1 MRAGFGGMSRGKKPF
16 AVLPLSRMTRDL
28 ALVALGRRPPDLLL
42 RGARVLCP
50 YTEAILPSREIWILG
65 GRIAAVKPQGSA
77 PPRWGRQEYDVR
89 GGMVAPGLIDPHVH
103 IESSMVGA
111 CAYAEAALRNGTT
124 TIFCDSHELAN
135 VLGRRGVEWMIE
147 DARRSPLSIFLTVP
161 STVPATDERMETS
174 GGKIG
179 RHDVA
184 RLFDRFPEAVALGE
198 KMDFVAVGSGSPRA
212 HAILREALRRGRP
225 VCGHIYGEEFV
236 AAYAASGVT
245 DTHEAGDGEG
255 ALRMLQSGM
264 WIFLRGGPPLTPW
277 HSLPKAIEA
286 VTRLGASP
294 KRLCVCTDDRDPD
307 DLLLFGL
314 DWVVRE
320 SWRHGLSRPVGWSLG
335 SLHPA
340 LRFGM
345 EEEMGGLAPG
355 RRADLVLLDD
365 QGRVRNTWLGG
376 ELLVEEG
383 EITPRLE
390 EAMAAR
396 YHYPLSA
403 YRTVRLPKRKLSF
416 PPLPKEPKRFHLL
429 GIDPPGI
436 LVRHRTV
443 VATGSEVGRRTREE
457 DLCWIAVV
465 ERHGKTGEIA
475 WGLAEGLGLRKGA
488 LASTIGHDAHNL
500 IVAGKSVEEMEVAA
514 RTLESTQ
521 GGVCVIAGER
531 VVALVELP
539 IGGLL
544 SDRRIDG
551 VAEAMRRLKIA
562 WDESGC
568 RLPYMGFN
576 LLSLSV
582 IPEIRLTNK
591 GLVLVPEMRLLPLW
605 EEAGKKRGRRAGQLV
620 PKPTPSSESQRR

>member
-1 MRAGFGGMSRGKKPF
+1 MAGMSRPIVRGKKPF
-16 AVLPLSRMTRDL
+16 AVPPLSRMTRDL
-28 ALVALGRRPPDLLL
+28 ALVASGRRPPDLLL

-50 YTEAILPSREIWILG
+50 YTEAILPGREVWIQG

-77 PPRWGRQEYDVR
+77 PPRWGRREYDVR
-89 GGMVAPGLIDPHVH
+89 GGTIAPGLVDPHVH

-124 TIFCDSHELAN
+124 TIFCDSHEIAN
-135 VLGRRGVEWMIE
+135 VLGRKGIEWMLE
-147 DARRSPLSIFLTVP
+147 DARRAPLSIFLTVP
-161 STVPATDERMETS
+161 STVPATDERLETS
-174 GGKIG
+174 GGKIH

-198 KMDFVAVGSGSPRA
+198 KMDFVAVAAGHSRS

-225 VCGHIYGEEFV
+225 VCGHIYGEGFV

-245 DTHEAGDGEG
+245 DTHEAGEG
-255 ALRMLQSGM
+255 GIALQMLQSGM

-320 SWRHGLSRPVGWSLG
+320 SWHHGLSFPVGWSLG

-340 LRFGM
+340 LRFGLDH
-345 EEEMGGLAPG
+345 EVGGLAPG

-383 EITPRLE
+383 EVTPRLE
-390 EAMAAR
+390 EALGAR
-396 YHYPLSA
+396 YRYPPRA
-403 YRTVRLPKRKLSF
+403 YRTVRLPERKLSC
-416 PPLPKEPKRFHLL
+416 PLLPEEPRRFHLL

-443 VATGSEVGRRTREE
+443 VAPGCEILRRVREE
-457 DLCWIAVV
+457 DLCWLAVL

-475 WGLAEGLGLRKGA
+475 WGLVEGLGLRQGA
-488 LASTIGHDAHNL
+488 VASTVGHDAHNL
-500 IVAGKSVEEMEVAA
+500 LVAGKRVEEMAMAA
-514 RTLESTQ
+514 RTLESSQ
-521 GGVCVIAGER
+521 GGVCVVAEEQIM
-531 VVALVELP
+531 ALVELP
-539 IGGLL
+539 VAGLL
-544 SDRRIDG
+544 SDQRIDE
-551 VAEAMRRLKIA
+551 VAEAMRTLKAA
-562 WDESGC
+562 WEKAGC

-591 GLVLVPEMRLLPLW
+591 GLVLVPEMRLVPLW
-605 EEAGKKRGRRAGQLV
+605 EEARGKRRSGQPV
-620 PKPTPSSESQRR
+620 PKPTPSSASQRR